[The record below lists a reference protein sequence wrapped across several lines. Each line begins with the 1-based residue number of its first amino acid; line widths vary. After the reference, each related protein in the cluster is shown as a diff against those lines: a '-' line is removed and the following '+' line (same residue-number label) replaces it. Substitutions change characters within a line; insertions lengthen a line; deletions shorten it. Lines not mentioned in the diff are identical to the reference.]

1 MSDEINMNYVNK
13 YVNTVKTRH
22 DNLMN
27 ELISLEVKFVMM
39 KETLEEYQSIV
50 QQQNQ
55 KILELEDKLSKKSSR
70 PNTSKPPEES
80 I

>member
-27 ELISLEVKFVMM
+27 ELISLEVKFLMM
-39 KETLEEYQSIV
+39 KESLEEHQTLV
-50 QQQNQ
+50 QQQKVQ
-55 KILELEDKLSKKSSR
+55 ILELEDKLGKKNSRSAASKS
-70 PNTSKPPEES
+70 TEES
-80 I
+80 F